1 MPGITRLSLLKAQL
15 RVELDLAGAPAS
27 FGIKVYEDPR
37 GRCEAIPS
45 HIPTPRRPGSGKTLT
60 PARPMPTS
68 PSLAAKTGPRG
79 LTARAND
86 PLSNRA
92 DFRAVDQ
99 PTTEAALERTLELI
113 LTTAKGL
120 QGVDWLENPDF

>member
-1 MPGITRLSLLKAQL
+1 MLPGTGTRNPVAAAFVAESTGITRLSLLKAQL

-92 DFRAVDQ
+92 DF
-99 PTTEAALERTLELI
+99 
-113 LTTAKGL
+113 
-120 QGVDWLENPDF
+120 VDWLENPDF